1 MLSASRTADDAEWPA
16 GVEREP
22 HQRDVVERVPE
33 FARGDCEI
41 QPPEVGPV
49 EEVQRA
55 GRRQRNAGLELA
67 RDIENRI

>member
-1 MLSASRTADDAEWPA
+1 
-16 GVEREP
+16 
-22 HQRDVVERVPE
+22 
-33 FARGDCEI
+33 
-41 QPPEVGPV
+41 V